1 MSSNRIPIHI
11 DSGLVAQV
19 QVSTANTN
27 RDGSGTIGTLLTA
40 SGNGYL
46 VTRIDAV
53 ATVTTSAG
61 LVTVFLHD
69 GSNYRLF
76 TELTIS
82 AVTPSATLAAAT
94 AYWTASGSGL
104 YLPSG
109 WSIRVATTIAQT
121 INVFA
126 HYGTY

>member
-1 MSSNRIPIHI
+1 MSANRIPIHL
-11 DSGLVAQV
+11 DSGHVAQV
-19 QVSTANTN
+19 QISTANTA
-27 RDGSGTIGTLLTA
+27 RDGTGTIGTLLTA
-40 SGNGYL
+40 DGNGYL
-46 VTRIDAV
+46 VTRLDVTA
-53 ATVTTSAG
+53 AGTTSAG

-76 TELTIS
+76 TEITVS
-82 AVTPSATLAAAT
+82 AVTPSTTLAAAT

-121 INVFA
+121 LNVFA
-126 HYGTY
+126 HYGKY